1 MDKVEKIL
9 WLIMVISLALCGV
22 VAAYAEQ
29 RADIYETLRLN
40 QLQPP
45 TVCVFEANPEITDNW
60 ENIERV
66 TYDAIYEWKDTLHNE
81 SSLLFVPI
89 FGTIPWEDHAVK
101 HARDYPQ
108 CHILINF
115 EEYSEGDSLGD
126 ASIDY
131 SHSTHKYVFLNI
143 YLNQYK
149 PTIVITMNN
158 SNSTIG
164 HGKTLEPLPMNTI
177 KNVVLHEFG
186 HGLGLGHYIILDG
199 VDGGKKM
206 YDYSIMIPS
215 VPAFDEEFEL
225 SIRPNDILMIHQLY
239 GDDGFHPYSPVAVP
253 KSCNFINGTIT
264 QCNS

>member
-89 FGTIPWEDHAVK
+89 F
-101 HARDYPQ
+101 
-108 CHILINF
+108 
-115 EEYSEGDSLGD
+115 
-126 ASIDY
+126 
-131 SHSTHKYVFLNI
+131 
-143 YLNQYK
+143 
-149 PTIVITMNN
+149 
-158 SNSTIG
+158 
-164 HGKTLEPLPMNTI
+164 
-177 KNVVLHEFG
+177 
-186 HGLGLGHYIILDG
+186 
-199 VDGGKKM
+199 
-206 YDYSIMIPS
+206 
-215 VPAFDEEFEL
+215 
-225 SIRPNDILMIHQLY
+225 
-239 GDDGFHPYSPVAVP
+239 
-253 KSCNFINGTIT
+253 
-264 QCNS
+264 